1 MTVEGSTIK
10 IYDIS
15 MPLRAGMPVYPGDKA
30 FHMEPLMEMAKGD
43 FANLTSLA
51 LGSHSGTHVDA
62 PSHFIEGGRTIEEMS
77 LSILVGPAH
86 VLELPHLDRITA
98 EDLDGATLPYPCN
111 RLLLKTKNSSL
122 CDESEFRDS
131 YSYLTADAAHWLL
144 GRGCQL
150 IGIDYLSIEE
160 FRPPRY
166 EVHKVL
172 LDADVVI
179 LEGLDLRGVT
189 EGSYFLVCLPMK
201 LVGGDGAPARTVLLK
216 GSPY

>member
-1 MTVEGSTIK
+1 MQDSTIK

-15 MPLRAGMPVYPGDKA
+15 MPLYEGMPVYPGDKA
-30 FHMEPLMEMAKGD
+30 FHMEPRMEMAKGD

-51 LGSHSGTHVDA
+51 LGSHSGTHIDA
-62 PSHFIEGGRTIEEMS
+62 PAHFIEDGRTIEEMS
-77 LSILVGPAH
+77 LSLLVGPAH
-86 VLELPHLDRITA
+86 VLELPDLDRITA
-98 EDLDGATLPYPCN
+98 EDLDAASLPHPCN
-111 RLLLKTKNSSL
+111 RLLLKTKNSGL
-122 CDESEFRDS
+122 CDESTFSDS

-144 GRGCQL
+144 KRGCQL

-160 FRPPRY
+160 CHSPKH

-172 LDADVVI
+172 LDAGVVI
-179 LEGLDLRGVT
+179 LEGLDLREVM